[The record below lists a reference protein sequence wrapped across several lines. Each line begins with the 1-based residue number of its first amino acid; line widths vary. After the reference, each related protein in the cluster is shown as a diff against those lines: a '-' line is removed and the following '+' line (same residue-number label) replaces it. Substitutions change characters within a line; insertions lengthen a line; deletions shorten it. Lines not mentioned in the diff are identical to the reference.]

1 MPVYSLVLARNDGRL
16 GPALRKSEF
25 DCSPGR
31 RPAGSV
37 TTPDGLPVCR
47 PMWST
52 GQYVGAGVPFTTVV
66 NMLSGVL
73 DAPVTNRTALSGA
86 FDLKLEWASDF
97 GSNNNNLPSFVTAVQ
112 EQLGLRL
119 QRERGPVEV
128 VVIESVQQPLR
139 TKPPCARG
147 CDASC
152 ATAARPRQST
162 RRSR

>member
-1 MPVYSLVLARNDGRL
+1 
-16 GPALRKSEF
+16 
-25 DCSPGR
+25 
-31 RPAGSV
+31 
-37 TTPDGLPVCR
+37 
-47 PMWST
+47 MWST